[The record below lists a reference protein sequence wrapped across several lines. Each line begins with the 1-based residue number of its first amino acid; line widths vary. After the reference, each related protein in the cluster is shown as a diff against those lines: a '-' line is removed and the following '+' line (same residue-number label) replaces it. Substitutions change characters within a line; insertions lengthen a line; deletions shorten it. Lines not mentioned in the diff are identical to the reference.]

1 MRIRGN
7 GQKNCRHNLRLDPYS
22 LIDLGGLEGAGV
34 VVERL
39 VRHLLVHHVWQP
51 QLRQH
56 PLAPIPRRVLVRLR
70 AKRSVVRGRRACV
83 VGMFT
88 AI

>member
-1 MRIRGN
+1 MIGW
-7 GQKNCRHNLRLDPYS
+7 DPYS

-70 AKRSVVRGRRACV
+70 AERNVRGRLSA
-83 VGMFT
+83 GMLT